1 MTDPIELG
9 KRIETARDWA
19 NLSLSDVAADVGV
32 AISTIQRY
40 EKGKIQRIK
49 LPVVE
54 SIASTLNVTPDWL
67 LQKTDDP
74 YDYDTDPNGVLDSI
88 PSNICREL
96 TKMYPDDL
104 SAVYHAW
111 QAIENDCDA
120 VTDIKP
126 DTDLPTYDVTPPE
139 YEMVCAYRVADDDTK
154 SIVDTALKRYKNA
167 PASEDAGDD
176 ASTYQAAA
184 RSGERVRAKKVSLE
198 DELAALPPKRKRDI

>member
-9 KRIETARDWA
+9 KRIELARNRA
-19 NLSLSDVAADVGV
+19 NLSLSEIAADVGV

-54 SIASTLNVTPDWL
+54 SIATALNVTPDWL

-74 YDYDTDPNGVLDSI
+74 YDYDNDPNGVLAEI
-88 PSNICREL
+88 PGNAYREL
-96 TKMYPDDL
+96 VKLHPDDPEG
-104 SAVYHAW
+104 VWHAW
-111 QAIENDCDA
+111 QAIVNDH
-120 VTDIKP
+120 
-126 DTDLPTYDVTPPE
+126 DTEPPTYDITPPE

-154 SIVDTALKRYKNA
+154 SIVDTALRRYKKP

-184 RSGERVRAKKVSLE
+184 RSGDRVDVNRVSLE
-198 DELAALPPKRKRDI
+198 EELAALPPKRKRDI